1 MIPQPCVLSSSAD
14 AKGSLGRGI
23 YSSPTK
29 RRRFSLGSILS
40 RRHWAKKRR
49 LSFKIRGQEGVDFLP
64 MICDQATALKVTG
77 YCRNATD
84 GSIRGEA
91 QGDESQLNDFVTYL
105 RKGPLAAD
113 LVGTEIGEIHP
124 NYNEYDFCTVPDD
137 YDDSGVDSSS
147 AIYHTTTTPSSSAL
161 TSSSGGSAGTPGTSG
176 SETRSTVSRASSGSV
191 MKFQWKVDRVER

>member
-1 MIPQPCVLSSSAD
+1 MRIEQFRGRQRVARPRDLFVANEKATFFAWIDPLQKALGEE
-14 AKGSLGRGI
+14 AKEV
-23 YSSPTK
+23 
-29 RRRFSLGSILS
+29 
-40 RRHWAKKRR
+40 KK
-49 LSFKIRGQEGVDFLP
+49 
-64 MICDQATALKVTG
+64 
-77 YCRNATD
+77 
-84 GSIRGEA
+84 IRGEA